1 MARIASTSITLVLLL
16 ALLDI
21 STRAQAPPG
30 PLGSKPGVEVQPRPK
45 DTQAK
50 VKVQVT
56 LVNTPVTVRDARGE
70 MVHNLEARDFKVTDN
85 GVAQQIS
92 HFDLGG
98 DPISLVILVETSS
111 RIEALLP
118 EIRKTGILFTQTVMG
133 PTGEAAVVGFND
145 SVDKL
150 QDFTTN
156 ADLIENTIAHLGEG
170 TSGSKLYDAMSV
182 GVEMLSGRPQAT
194 ADKPGRRRVLMI
206 VSEATDGEHRG
217 STAELGEVLRQAQLA
232 NVTIYSVGLS
242 TTRAELQAKPKD
254 TRPQITP
261 PGTFPL
267 PPQPGVPQTPTSE
280 QNRYGNIDLM
290 AAAVWVVQHIHDQ
303 VNGNV
308 LEVAATATGGAHL
321 PTFKDRS
328 IEKAI
333 DEIGGELH
341 SQYTI
346 SYTPK
351 GADTAGYHEIKVNIV
366 RNDAKSL
373 KVRAR
378 PGYYLATPES

>member
-1 MARIASTSITLVLLL
+1 MIRIAGASLTLTLLL
-16 ALLDI
+16 ALAGAPA
-21 STRAQAPPG
+21 RAQAPSG
-30 PLGSKPGVEVQPRPK
+30 PIAPKPGIEVQQPPK

-56 LVNTPVTVRDARGE
+56 LVNTPVTVRNGRGD
-70 MVHNLEARDFKVTDN
+70 MVHNLEARDFQITDN

-98 DPISLVILVETSS
+98 DPLSMVILLQTSS
-111 RIEALLP
+111 RIEPLLP
-118 EIRKTGILFTQTVMG
+118 QVRKTGILFTQTVMG

-156 ADLIENTIAHLGEG
+156 GDLIENTITHLGQG
-170 TSGSKLYDAMSV
+170 TSGSKLYDAMAV

-206 VSEATDGEHRG
+206 LSEATDAG
-217 STAELGEVLRQAQLA
+217 SEAKLGQVLRQAQLA

-280 QNRYGNIDLM
+280 ENRYGNIDLM
-290 AAAVWVVQHIHDQ
+290 AAAVWAVQHVHDQ
-303 VNGNV
+303 VRDHA

-321 PTFKDRS
+321 STFKDRS
-328 IEKAI
+328 IENAI

-341 SQYTI
+341 SQYTV
-346 SYTPK
+346 SYTPT
-351 GADTAGYHEIKVNIV
+351 GSDAAGYHEIKVNIL
-366 RNDAKSL
+366 RNDAKNL
-373 KVRAR
+373 RVRAR

>member
-1 MARIASTSITLVLLL
+1 MGRFLTAAFTFALLL
-16 ALLDI
+16 PLAAIPAHAQSPAGPI
-21 STRAQAPPG
+21 SAK
-30 PLGSKPGVEVQPRPK
+30 SGVQVQLAPK

-50 VKVQVT
+50 VKVQVA
-56 LVNTPVTVRDARGE
+56 LVNTPVTVRDGRGE
-70 MVHNLEARDFKVTDN
+70 MVHNLEAQDFQITDN

-98 DPISLVILVETSS
+98 DPLSMVILLQTSS
-111 RIEALLP
+111 RIEPLLP
-118 EIRKTGILFTQTVMG
+118 QIRKTGILFTETVMG
-133 PTGEAAVVGFND
+133 PTGEAAAVGFND

-156 ADLIENTIAHLGEG
+156 ADLIENAIAHLGQG
-170 TSGSKLYDAMSV
+170 TSGSKLYDAMAV

-206 VSEATDGEHRG
+206 LSEATDAG
-217 STAELGEVLRQAQLA
+217 SEAKLGEVLRRAQLA
-232 NVTIYSVGLS
+232 NVTIYCVGLS
-242 TTRAELQAKPKD
+242 TTRAELQAKAKD

-267 PPQPGVPQTPTSE
+267 PPQPGTPQTPTSE
-280 QNRYGNIDLM
+280 ENRYGNIDLM
-290 AAAVWVVQHIHDQ
+290 AAAVWAVEHIHDQ
-303 VNGNV
+303 VKDHA
-308 LEVAATATGGAHL
+308 LEVAATATGGVHL
-321 PTFKDRS
+321 STFKDRS

-346 SYTPK
+346 SYTPT
-351 GADTAGYHEIKVNIV
+351 GSDAAGYHEIKVNIV
-366 RNDAKSL
+366 RNDAKNL

>member
-1 MARIASTSITLVLLL
+1 MIRIARASLALMLLL
-16 ALLDI
+16 ALAGAPV
-21 STRAQAPPG
+21 RAQAPSG
-30 PLGSKPGVEVQPRPK
+30 PIAPKPGAEVQQPPK

-50 VKVQVT
+50 VKVHVA
-56 LVNTPVTVRDARGE
+56 LVNTPVTVRNGHGD
-70 MVHNLEARDFKVTDN
+70 MVHNLEANDFQITDN

-98 DPISLVILVETSS
+98 DPISMVILLETSS
-111 RIEALLP
+111 RIEPLLSQV
-118 EIRKTGILFTQTVMG
+118 RKTGILFTQTVMG

-150 QDFTTN
+150 QDFTAN
-156 ADLIENTIAHLGEG
+156 GDLIENTVAHLRQG
-170 TSGSKLYDAMSV
+170 TSGSKLYDAMAV

-206 VSEATDGEHRG
+206 LSEATDAG
-217 STAELGEVLRQAQLA
+217 SEAKLGEVLRQAQLA

-267 PPQPGVPQTPTSE
+267 PPQPGIPQTPTSE
-280 QNRYGNIDLM
+280 ENRYGNIDLL
-290 AAAVWVVQHIHDQ
+290 ALAVWAVQHVHDQ
-303 VNGNV
+303 VKDHA

-321 PTFKDRS
+321 STFKDRS

-346 SYTPK
+346 SYAPS
-351 GADTAGYHEIKVNIV
+351 GSDAAGYHEIKVNV
-366 RNDAKSL
+366 LRNDAKNL

>member
-1 MARIASTSITLVLLL
+1 MIRIVATALTLTFLLPF
-16 ALLDI
+16 AGVAA
-21 STRAQAPPG
+21 RAQSPSG
-30 PLGSKPGVEVQPRPK
+30 PISPKAGVEVQLPPK

-50 VKVQVT
+50 VKVQVA
-56 LVNTPVTVRDARGE
+56 LVNTPVIVRDGRGE
-70 MVHNLEARDFKVTDN
+70 MVHNLEAGDFQITDN
-85 GVAQQIS
+85 GIAQRIS

-98 DPISLVILVETSS
+98 DPVSMVILFETSS
-111 RIEALLP
+111 RIEPLLP
-118 EIRKTGILFTQTVMG
+118 QVRKTGILFTQTVMG
-133 PTGEAAVVGFND
+133 PTGEASVVGFND

-156 ADLIENTIAHLGEG
+156 GDQIENTIAHVGAG
-170 TSGSKLYDAMSV
+170 TSGAKLYDAMAL

-194 ADKPGRRRVLMI
+194 TDKSGRRRVLMI
-206 VSEATDGEHRG
+206 VSEATDVG
-217 STAELGEVLRQAQLA
+217 SEAKLGEVLRQAQLA

-280 QNRYGNIDLM
+280 ENRYGNIDLM

-303 VNGNV
+303 VKDHA
-308 LEVAATATGGAHL
+308 LEVAAIATGGAHL
-321 PTFKDRS
+321 STFKDRS

-341 SQYTI
+341 SQYNI
-346 SYTPK
+346 SYTPA
-351 GADTAGYHEIKVNIV
+351 GTDTPGYHEIKVNIV
-366 RNDAKSL
+366 RNDAKGL
-373 KVRAR
+373 RVRAR
-378 PGYYLATPES
+378 PGYYLAAPES